1 MEKYNIKNKLVLVTG
16 GSGFLGKPLIKEL
29 LNVDCGASPTTTD
42 VVVDDVPGLGIF
54 GLSG

>member
-29 LNVDCGASPTTTD
+29 LKLGANENS
-42 VVVDDVPGLGIF
+42 LMLKF
-54 GLSG
+54 